1 MIRLGF
7 DKTRV
12 LVIGDS
18 MLDVYISG
26 NVSRISPEAPVPV
39 VDMTNTFHCLGGAAN
54 VAANIASL
62 GGVVFLYCAVGE
74 ICRDKVPFSS
84 LLSSFKIQ
92 LWQPSGVTKDNLT
105 RKTRIVG
112 NSYQLLRLD
121 EDKIF
126 EWTNE
131 ERSVSLLKTRISD
144 GIGAFSS
151 IVLSDYG
158 KGLISEKMSQGVI
171 EAAKERGIP
180 VFVDPKDGDWKKY
193 SGAFCVKPNI
203 FELSKQVGVLV
214 SSISEI
220 KKYGRELMR
229 DLSFTSLLVTMG
241 NRGMALLQN
250 EEPQFMYYPSHLVE
264 VCDVSGAGDTAMAVA
279 ASCYSV
285 GLPLTAA
292 SHFAN
297 KAAAAVVSRKGTQ
310 VVTLSDIN
318 KEEDE

>member
-1 MIRLGF
+1 MIPLSF
-7 DKTRV
+7 NKTRI

-39 VDMTNTFHCLGGAAN
+39 VDMISTSYCLGGAAN
-54 VAANIASL
+54 VAANVASL
-62 GGVVFLYCAVGE
+62 GGVVFLYSAVGE
-74 ICRDKVPFSS
+74 IQRDKVPFSS

-92 LWQPSGVTKDNLT
+92 LWQPSGVAKDNLT

-112 NSYQLLRLD
+112 NSYQLVRLD

-126 EWTNE
+126 DWTYE
-131 ERSVSLLKTRISD
+131 DRSVSLLKTRISN

-158 KGLISEKMSQGVI
+158 KGLISEKISQGVI

-193 SGAFCVKPNI
+193 SGAFCVKPNLY
-203 FELSKQVGVLV
+203 ELSKQVGVPI
-214 SSISEI
+214 SSISEV
-220 KKYGRELMR
+220 KKYGRQLMN

-241 NRGMALLQN
+241 DRGMALLQN

-264 VCDVSGAGDTAMAVA
+264 VSDVSGAGDTAMAVV

-285 GLPLTAA
+285 GLPITAA

-310 VVTLSDIN
+310 VVSLSDI